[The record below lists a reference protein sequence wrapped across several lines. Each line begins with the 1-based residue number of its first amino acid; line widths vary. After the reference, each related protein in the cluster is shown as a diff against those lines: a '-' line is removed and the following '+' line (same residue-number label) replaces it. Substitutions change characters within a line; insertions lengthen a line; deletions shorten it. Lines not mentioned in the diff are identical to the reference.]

1 MVVRRRCDKRRVEFR
16 PPSKGADQEN
26 KMENRSEKTLRV
38 GRLRRVLYVVLL
50 SVLVASVYRGLLGLG
65 A

>member
-1 MVVRRRCDKRRVEFR
+1 MK
-16 PPSKGADQEN
+16 SH
-26 KMENRSEKTLRV
+26 SEATLRV